1 MKKII
6 FGVFILWS
14 LTYGEGEKEVFKE
27 LKEDVNYQKEIKQ
40 YGTDKLVVGQLSNIS
55 VTEIIKTTPD
65 IAEFSVTYL
74 TSGSTAAESSDKN
87 AKNME
92 KLKEYLKTL
101 GIQKSDLETLNYR
114 NYSSSES
121 EIVQVGPKKEEY
133 EVVQNVEVYMPV
145 NLFYQVLDILE
156 MYGIDTLDT
165 MNSNSGSDLSRL
177 YVFKMIEKNN
187 NKDEA
192 RRQMEM
198 KFNTIKSKLE
208 ELGIKTPEITY
219 YSNDKKDFTKTE
231 KKIKKTYFVE
241 NTLKLKVRNFENL
254 GKIISK
260 SEELNMRISSEINYS
275 LSDEKQDQ
283 VMKEKEKEIFEKLL
297 SKVDRILNVSKYS
310 SGDPVILS
318 FNENGINFRP
328 NNLNYSINS
337 NYVNNFSV
345 KSYDQNE
352 SNGTSEVVI
361 QTPSEYEITLTL
373 SGNFDI
379 LKKTDE

>member
-208 ELGIKTPEITY
+208 ELGIKTPEIF
-219 YSNDKKDFTKTE
+219 NQDF
-231 KKIKKTYFVE
+231 
-241 NTLKLKVRNFENL
+241 
-254 GKIISK
+254 
-260 SEELNMRISSEINYS
+260 
-275 LSDEKQDQ
+275 
-283 VMKEKEKEIFEKLL
+283 
-297 SKVDRILNVSKYS
+297 
-310 SGDPVILS
+310 
-318 FNENGINFRP
+318 
-328 NNLNYSINS
+328 
-337 NYVNNFSV
+337 
-345 KSYDQNE
+345 
-352 SNGTSEVVI
+352 
-361 QTPSEYEITLTL
+361 
-373 SGNFDI
+373 
-379 LKKTDE
+379 